1 MPYSIKLPDGTVV
14 ADIPDDVTPQQAKAR
29 ILARR
34 PDLLGQAEKPKAP
47 VETTTFGQVKE
58 FGKGLVPGA
67 VGLVESAAIGASA
80 LLPEDMEKSARETIK
95 SVATSA
101 KTPFAAAEGYEDSVG
116 RKLGEAVGSTV
127 PFLAAGP
134 LGLAG
139 RIGAAGLGVGAGAG
153 EARTRAE
160 AAGATDEERGTAT
173 ALGIL
178 PGAAEVFAPF
188 RILSRLPD
196 AATATGVQMVKRAL
210 VAGGE
215 EAAQEAASG
224 FAQNLIARGVYKPE
238 QELIEGLG
246 EQAAYGGAT
255 GAIVQGLLDLAIG
268 RRARG
273 SAQESELQTQL
284 EERVLGAREER
295 KAPVL
300 PEDLPANAAY
310 EELVLERER
319 LRELRQTPEVK
330 AKIAEIDKRAKAI
343 LTTSLADREK
353 AAKSAF
359 SQEDQQMTMREFADD
374 AQTEPGVATTE
385 EDVAPAAK
393 DMTIKQAIK
402 ARVPTMQMPL
412 MFDQERG
419 AQEETVPGAIT
430 MEELQG
436 IGKPMRSSKSWF
448 ETNVVGK
455 TPEQVQAMVDADPK
469 LIEGKG
475 DRAKVLREVL
485 APKPAEFV
493 EAQDAKAA
501 PSGRPERETD
511 GQPAESGVGTPVGE
525 PIGADT
531 AGTEALDGAGVV
543 PAGRDAGPQ
552 PTAPRAAPPTVTQQE
567 AAFDELARAVQDE
580 TSPDYAA
587 AGQILEANRNNPAF
601 LREYDRAVRRL
612 QGIPQQEVAQQRAPQ
627 APTERVEAD
636 EDVGQLPAQ
645 APLFPMTP
653 QAEVEL
659 AQQQARADQ
668 SRETRELEAQRKEA
682 WAGVPDVKRT
692 KQAQTQ
698 LFPEKAKTQR
708 KQPKRTAQVIDFP
721 TKPPAAPE
729 AVDKIVRFRYMGGDR
744 GALVHLDNGKIVEL
758 MYWSPDRTWTVVGTK
773 GQYDLAADLDQAAQE
788 VLDAEQSGA
797 NLPEVSKNT
806 RDAMAQSTPKTK
818 SELTFSERRE
828 MQLDEQEDAA
838 EALPIGGPKVERSA
852 LRGAISPELTA
863 AVQAGDTRAA
873 LEAIMASQK
882 FSALDREVAKRLLR
896 NKSLPKI
903 AVDPALASSGQYF
916 PSTDTAVVREID
928 AHTVLHEV
936 VHGFVHR
943 LIAAENAGKVQS
955 AGVRKLREVMLY
967 ARKTNPKLADTYGF
981 KNLSEFASEVMSNPE
996 LQAELQK
1003 IPYQRTNAFTAFA
1016 RAVLDLLG
1024 IKATTENTALA
1035 ESLIAVDAVLDVG
1048 RDMQVAEAGTNVE
1061 PGMGD
1066 EPALRKESK
1075 KAMQPAT
1082 KSDFD
1087 EIVDSS
1093 ELMKDEPGMFKQA
1106 GKQLVD
1112 AFTTAEGVTF
1122 GDRFRTLVADAGASM
1137 ETKINLLF
1145 DGAIRSAK
1153 GILNPM
1159 GLYRQAQDTSKLL
1172 LTWFEDGALVKN
1184 ADTGTY
1190 ETASK
1195 EGVPSMKE
1203 VLTDVQAW
1211 AQSKG
1216 IPLDKGMGQFS
1227 KMLEALRLDA
1237 LRKSNAAGTTNF
1249 SINKLSLK
1257 DSRTADEQIDIA
1269 LKEYDANP
1277 ELAKIKAKMDTIRL
1291 ELIDQMVAVGRLTPE
1306 EGTQWKE
1313 ATDYVPFDR
1322 IEDFSTKFRTAKR
1335 TGGGIAQL
1343 GKLPELVTTKEREV
1357 GDVLNNFTK
1366 TAGWMLNQ
1374 VVKQDATLTTLRM
1387 LEDMGYA
1394 KFLGK
1399 TAGSTPTEKRVQSYI
1414 NGEQVFFELP
1424 SRWDVLAFRDMAQP
1438 KGFFVD
1444 LFSGA
1449 SDLLRKTITSMPPF
1463 AVRQVINDIQR
1474 AFATSGVQ
1482 NPYAIILPAL
1492 RNFVTISAA
1501 EVMGKRHPSVQKF
1514 GKLGITGDYDFNT
1527 RNPMDSIMY
1536 DLGFKARGPLGG
1548 LLHRL
1553 DGITRA
1559 SDLAVR
1565 KAIYDRTLTESQDTL
1580 LAQTRAR
1587 EFINFRRRGAGAAM
1601 PALTATIPFF
1611 NAYVQG
1617 MDVLYRAATGK
1628 GASASVGKAQA
1639 RRLFASKVATMASF
1653 AAIYAIMMS
1662 GEDEYEEADLR
1673 TRNNNW
1679 LLPGG
1684 FKLPVPEELA
1694 AIYKVPVEMAL
1705 EYFRRNGTP
1714 EDMEAAEASI
1724 TALKYAFEQYLG
1736 RTVPIPAAVKPV
1748 VEAITNHS
1756 FFTGEQLEGT
1766 FQQEL
1771 VSSQRVRSNT
1781 SELAKAI
1788 ANFTSETF
1796 GERATISPI
1805 KIDNFLQGYFGSV
1818 SGMLTMA
1825 TDQLINPD
1833 RIDRPLNKYWML
1845 SNFLHD
1851 PVGTRRVNEF
1861 YEMREKVVPKL
1872 NTLRE
1877 LAKYDPVRAEEYMK
1891 VHEQDLILAQSINSA
1906 LAQLSDTRGYKN
1918 FLNSKAAADMSM
1930 EDRKAQLEEVRR
1942 MEVELVGWLREARAS
1957 LRNQ

>member
-1 MPYSIKLPDGTVV
+1 MNIQQIRQKYPQYDDLSDEQLASLLHRKFYADMPRKEFDQKVG
-14 ADIPDDVTPQQAKAR
+14 
-29 ILARR
+29 LA
-34 PDLLGQAEKPKAP
+34 AVP

-80 LLPEDMEKSARETIK
+80 LLPEDMEQSARETIK

-101 KTPFAAAEGYEDSVG
+101 KSPFAAAEGYEDSVG

-160 AAGATDEERGTAT
+160 AAGATADERGTAT
-173 ALGIL
+173 ALGII

-188 RILSRLPD
+188 RILGRLPD
-196 AATATGVQMVKRAL
+196 AVKAEGVQLIKRAAI
-210 VAGGE
+210 AGGE
-215 EAAQEAASG
+215 EMAQEVASG

-255 GAIVQGLLDLAIG
+255 GAIVQGLMDLAIG

-273 SAQESELQTQL
+273 SAQESETQKQL
-284 EERVLGAREER
+284 EEKVLAAEEAQ

-319 LRELRQTPEVK
+319 LRALRQTPEVK
-330 AKIAEIDKRAKAI
+330 AKIAEIDKRANEI
-343 LTTSLADREK
+343 LVTGITDREK
-353 AAKSAF
+353 AAQSAF
-359 SQEDQQMTMREFADD
+359 SQDDQQVTPRELVGE
-374 AQTEPGVATTE
+374 AQTES
-385 EDVAPAAK
+385 DV
-393 DMTIKQAIK
+393 Q
-402 ARVPTMQMPL
+402 
-412 MFDQERG
+412 
-419 AQEETVPGAIT
+419 QEETVPGAIT
-430 MEELQG
+430 LEELQG
-436 IGKPMRSSKSWF
+436 IGKPMKSSKSWF

-469 LIEGKG
+469 LLEGKG
-475 DRAKVLREVL
+475 ARAQVLREIL

-493 EAQDAKAA
+493 EAQDAQAA
-501 PSGRPERETD
+501 DIRPKRSRKRATT
-511 GQPAESGVGTPVGE
+511 ESSVGTPVGQPTE
-525 PIGADT
+525 SDT
-531 AGTEALDGAGVV
+531 TGTEALDGAGVV

-552 PTAPRAAPPTVTQQE
+552 SEAPRAAPLAVTEQE
-567 AAFDELARAVQDE
+567 AAFDRLVKAVQDE
-580 TSPDYAA
+580 TSPEYAD
-587 AGQILEANRNNPAF
+587 AGRLLEANRNNPAF
-601 LREYDRAVRRL
+601 LREYDAAVRR
-612 QGIPQQEVAQQRAPQ
+612 V
-627 APTERVEAD
+627 
-636 EDVGQLPAQ
+636 
-645 APLFPMTP
+645 
-653 QAEVEL
+653 L
-659 AQQQARADQ
+659 A
-668 SRETRELEAQRKEA
+668 
-682 WAGVPDVKRT
+682 
-692 KQAQTQ
+692 TQ
-698 LFPEKAKTQR
+698 
-708 KQPKRTAQVIDFP
+708 
-721 TKPPAAPE
+721 PE
-729 AVDKIVRFRYMGGDR
+729 AEAEAETDVEPEAPAPAVAPVQNAFTIPAKSKIRM
-744 GALVHLDNGKIVEL
+744 
-758 MYWSPDRTWTVVGTK
+758 
-773 GQYDLAADLDQAAQE
+773 
-788 VLDAEQSGA
+788 
-797 NLPEVSKNT
+797 
-806 RDAMAQSTPKTK
+806 
-818 SELTFSERRE
+818 
-828 MQLDEQEDAA
+828 EQEQ
-838 EALPIGGPKVERSA
+838 GPKVAVEGTGRGVATQA
-852 LRGAISPELTA
+852 LTDA
-863 AVQAGDTRAA
+863 AQAGDTRAA
-873 LEAIMASQK
+873 LEAIETGEG
-882 FSALDREVAKRLLR
+882 FSPIDKLVANRLKR
-896 NKSLPKI
+896 NKNLPKLT
-903 AVDPALASSGQYF
+903 VDPALEASGQYF
-916 PSTDTAVVREID
+916 PSVDTAVVREVD
-928 AHTVLHEV
+928 SHTVLHET

-943 LIAAENAGKVQS
+943 LIAAENAGTVQN
-955 AGVRKLREVMLY
+955 AGVRKLRAVMEY
-967 ARKTNPKLADTYGF
+967 VRKVNPKLADTYGF
-981 KNLSEFASEVMSNPE
+981 KNLSEFASEAMSNPE

-1016 RAVLDLLG
+1016 KSVLQMLG
-1024 IKATTENTALA
+1024 LSPTTENTALA
-1035 ESLIAVDAVLDVG
+1035 ESLIAVDSMLDTG
-1048 RDMQVAEAGTNVE
+1048 RDLQIAEAGTNVE

-1066 EPALRKESK
+1066 EPAVRRESK

-1082 KSDFD
+1082 KSDFTD
-1087 EIVDSS
+1087 IVDSS
-1093 ELMKDEPGMFKQA
+1093 DVMKGEPGFIKQA
-1106 GKQLVD
+1106 GKQLVE

-1122 GDRFRTLVADAGASM
+1122 GDRFRTLTADAGASM
-1137 ETKINLLF
+1137 ETKLNLLF
-1145 DGAIRSAK
+1145 DGAVRSAK

-1172 LTWFEDGALVKN
+1172 LTWFEDGALAKN
-1184 ADTGTY
+1184 KETGTY
-1190 ETASK
+1190 ETTAK
-1195 EGVPSMKE
+1195 DGVPSMKE

-1211 AQSKG
+1211 AKSKG

-1291 ELIDQMVAVGRLTPE
+1291 ELVDQMVAVGRLTPE

-1322 IEDFSTKFRTAKR
+1322 IEDFATKFRSAKR

-1374 VVKQDATLTTLRM
+1374 VVKQDATLNTLRM
-1387 LEDMGYA
+1387 LEKMGYA
-1394 KFLGK
+1394 KFVGK
-1399 TAGSTPTEKRVQSYI
+1399 SAGATPTEKRVQTYI
-1414 NGEQVFFELP
+1414 KGEQVFFELP

-1492 RNFVTISAA
+1492 RNFVTISKA
-1501 EVMGKRHPSVQKF
+1501 EIMGQRHPSVQQF
-1514 GKLGITGDYDFNT
+1514 GKMGITGDYDFNT

-1536 DLGFKARGPLGG
+1536 DLGFKARGPLKG

-1565 KAIYDRTLTESQDTL
+1565 KAIYDRTLKETQDTL

-1611 NAYVQG
+1611 NAYIQG

-1724 TALKYAFEQYLG
+1724 TAMKYAFEQYLG
-1736 RTVPIPAAVKPV
+1736 RTVPIPAAIKPV
-1748 VEAITNHS
+1748 LEALTNHS

-1788 ANFTSETF
+1788 ANFTSSTF
-1796 GERATISPI
+1796 GEGATISPI

-1825 TDQLINPD
+1825 TDQMINPD

-1877 LAKYDPVRAEEYMK
+1877 LAKYDPDRAEEYMK

-1930 EDRKAQLEEVRR
+1930 EERKAQLEEVRR

>member
-1 MPYSIKLPDGTVV
+1 
-14 ADIPDDVTPQQAKAR
+14 
-29 ILARR
+29 
-34 PDLLGQAEKPKAP
+34 
-47 VETTTFGQVKE
+47 
-58 FGKGLVPGA
+58 
-67 VGLVESAAIGASA
+67 
-80 LLPEDMEKSARETIK
+80 
-95 SVATSA
+95 
-101 KTPFAAAEGYEDSVG
+101 
-116 RKLGEAVGSTV
+116 
-127 PFLAAGP
+127 
-134 LGLAG
+134 
-139 RIGAAGLGVGAGAG
+139 
-153 EARTRAE
+153 
-160 AAGATDEERGTAT
+160 
-173 ALGIL
+173 
-178 PGAAEVFAPF
+178 
-188 RILSRLPD
+188 
-196 AATATGVQMVKRAL
+196 VQ
-210 VAGGE
+210 
-215 EAAQEAASG
+215 
-224 FAQNLIARGVYKPE
+224 
-238 QELIEGLG
+238 
-246 EQAAYGGAT
+246 
-255 GAIVQGLLDLAIG
+255 
-268 RRARG
+268 
-273 SAQESELQTQL
+273 
-284 EERVLGAREER
+284 
-295 KAPVL
+295 
-300 PEDLPANAAY
+300 
-310 EELVLERER
+310 
-319 LRELRQTPEVK
+319 
-330 AKIAEIDKRAKAI
+330 
-343 LTTSLADREK
+343 
-353 AAKSAF
+353 
-359 SQEDQQMTMREFADD
+359 
-374 AQTEPGVATTE
+374 
-385 EDVAPAAK
+385 
-393 DMTIKQAIK
+393 
-402 ARVPTMQMPL
+402 
-412 MFDQERG
+412 
-419 AQEETVPGAIT
+419 QEETVPGAIT

-448 ETNVVGK
+448 EANVVGK

-567 AAFDELARAVQDE
+567 AAFDRLVKAVQDE
-580 TSPDYAA
+580 TSPEYAD
-587 AGQILEANRNNPAF
+587 AGRLLEANRNNPAF
-601 LREYDRAVRRL
+601 LREYDAAVRR
-612 QGIPQQEVAQQRAPQ
+612 V
-627 APTERVEAD
+627 
-636 EDVGQLPAQ
+636 
-645 APLFPMTP
+645 
-653 QAEVEL
+653 L
-659 AQQQARADQ
+659 A
-668 SRETRELEAQRKEA
+668 
-682 WAGVPDVKRT
+682 
-692 KQAQTQ
+692 TQ
-698 LFPEKAKTQR
+698 
-708 KQPKRTAQVIDFP
+708 
-721 TKPPAAPE
+721 PE
-729 AVDKIVRFRYMGGDR
+729 AETDVEPEALAPAVAPVQNAFTIPAKSKI
-744 GALVHLDNGKIVEL
+744 L
-758 MYWSPDRTWTVVGTK
+758 M
-773 GQYDLAADLDQAAQE
+773 
-788 VLDAEQSGA
+788 
-797 NLPEVSKNT
+797 
-806 RDAMAQSTPKTK
+806 
-818 SELTFSERRE
+818 
-828 MQLDEQEDAA
+828 EQEQ
-838 EALPIGGPKVERSA
+838 GPKVERANILDLTQDLFFPQTAQEQTEGYA
-852 LRGAISPELTA
+852 LRLKNPVTLKDGSRLSGFTDPATKTTFYGYDKNGARFTIRASAVNPNDVVSSKDSDRTAGIVRKALATPAGTGRGVATQALTDA
-863 AVQAGDTRAA
+863 AQAGDTRAA
-873 LEAIMASQK
+873 LEAIETGEG
-882 FSALDREVAKRLLR
+882 FSLIDKLVANRLKR
-896 NKSLPKI
+896 NKNLPKL
-903 AVDPALASSGQYF
+903 AVDPALDASGQYF
-916 PSTDTAVVREID
+916 PSIDTAVVREVD
-928 AHTVLHEV
+928 SHTVLHET

-943 LIAAENAGKVQS
+943 LIAAENAGTVQN
-955 AGVRKLREVMLY
+955 AGVRKLRAVMEY
-967 ARKTNPKLADTYGF
+967 VRKVNPKLADTYGF
-981 KNLSEFASEVMSNPE
+981 KNLSEFASEAMSNPE
-996 LQAELQK
+996 FQAELQK

-1016 RAVLDLLG
+1016 KSVLQMLG
-1024 IKATTENTALA
+1024 LSPTTENTALA
-1035 ESLIAVDAVLDVG
+1035 ESLIAVDSMLDTG
-1048 RDMQVAEAGTNVE
+1048 RDLQIAEAGTNVE

-1066 EPALRKESK
+1066 EPAVRRESK

-1093 ELMKDEPGMFKQA
+1093 EIMKEEPGMFKQA
-1106 GKQLVD
+1106 GKQLVE

-1122 GDRFRTLVADAGASM
+1122 GDRFRTLTADAGASM
-1137 ETKINLLF
+1137 ETKLNLLF
-1145 DGAIRSAK
+1145 DGAVRSAK

-1172 LTWFEDGALVKN
+1172 LTWFEDGSLIKN
-1184 ADTGTY
+1184 KETGTY
-1190 ETASK
+1190 QTGTK

-1211 AQSKG
+1211 AKSKG
-1216 IPLDKGMGQFS
+1216 IPLDKGMAQFS

-1257 DSRTADEQIDIA
+1257 DSRTADEQIEVA

-1277 ELAKIKAKMDTIRL
+1277 ALAKIKAKMDKIRV

-1322 IEDFSTKFRTAKR
+1322 IEDFATKFRSAKR

-1374 VVKQDATLTTLRM
+1374 VVKQDATLNTLRM
-1387 LEDMGYA
+1387 LEKMGYA

-1399 TAGSTPTEKRVQSYI
+1399 SAGSTPTEKRVQTYI
-1414 NGEQVFFELP
+1414 KGEQVFFELP

-1438 KGFFVD
+1438 KGVLVD
-1444 LFSGA
+1444 LFAGP

-1474 AFATSGVQ
+1474 AFATSGVR

-1492 RNFVTISAA
+1492 RNFVTISAY
-1501 EVMGKRHPSVQKF
+1501 EIMGKRHPSVQEF
-1514 GKLGITGDYDFNT
+1514 GQMGITGDYDFNT

-1536 DLGFKARGPLGG
+1536 DLGFKARGPLKG

-1565 KAIYDRTLTESQDTL
+1565 KAIYEQTKAETNDLL

-1587 EFINFRRRGAGAAM
+1587 EFINFRRRGASSIM
-1601 PALTATIPFF
+1601 PTLTATIPFF
-1611 NAYVQG
+1611 NAYIQG

-1724 TALKYAFEQYLG
+1724 TAMKYAFEQYLG

-1748 VEAITNHS
+1748 LEAWTNHS

-1788 ANFTSETF
+1788 ANFTSSTF
-1796 GERATISPI
+1796 GEGATISPI

-1825 TDQLINPD
+1825 TDQMINPD

-1877 LAKYDPVRAEEYMK
+1877 LAKYDPDRAEEYMK

-1930 EDRKAQLEEVRR
+1930 EERKAQLEEVRR
-1942 MEVELVGWLREARAS
+1942 IEVELVGWLREARAS